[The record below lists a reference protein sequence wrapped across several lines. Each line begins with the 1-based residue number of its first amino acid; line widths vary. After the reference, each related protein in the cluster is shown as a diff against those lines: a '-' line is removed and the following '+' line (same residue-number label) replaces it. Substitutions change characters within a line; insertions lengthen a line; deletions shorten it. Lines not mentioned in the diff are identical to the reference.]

1 MAQNKISE
9 EQTALDKSYLCE
21 LCGNSFT
28 RKADANRHR
37 LAKHASAEEKRS
49 LFHYCKWE
57 GCSYHAAQ
65 KSNLK
70 THLKTHT
77 KDKDSRCPD
86 CSYSTGDA
94 ASLCRHR
101 KRIHGYKPAPRR
113 KRNTRD
119 IVNNI
124 RAGSASASSPEGSS
138 SYTSTNPSSQSTSP
152 ALTADL
158 ELAERSPSDT
168 PALTFVSNNQT
179 HIPHLNTNHMVHQ
192 PVPLRSLHTQ
202 SQDSLT
208 LSAHS
213 ASAPTFYTG
222 SSEWP
227 HSAQQSPEQV
237 RLPSI
242 RDAFDLPRS
251 RSESRPES
259 RPSFGRDYRHLP
271 YPAPSYNYQSSTTSS
286 SHHRSSSD
294 PATHNERA
302 VVSERHTDT
311 VDCSFEGGRSYSDV
325 WGNSENE
332 ARMGSP
338 PRPATPLTFD
348 RTSMER
354 YHTSSNSS
362 ASMSGPYNYEH
373 ESSVFGREDEDEVY
387 TTRTSSSYFAYPE
400 SNYRYPLEDDPD
412 FPAYTYPPP
421 PREF

>member
-9 EQTALDKSYLCE
+9 EQATLDKSYLCE
-21 LCGNSFT
+21 VCGSSFT

-37 LAKHASAEEKRS
+37 LAKHASEEEKRS

-70 THLKTHT
+70 THMKTHT
-77 KDKDSRCPD
+77 KDKDERCPD
-86 CSYSTGDA
+86 CSFATGDA

-101 KRIHGYKPAPRR
+101 KRHHGYKPPPR
-113 KRNTRD
+113 KQRNTRD

-152 ALTADL
+152 ALTSGL

-168 PALTFVSNNQT
+168 PALGFVPTDQA
-179 HIPHLNTNHMVHQ
+179 HVPHLESDHMVQQ
-192 PVPLRSLHTQ
+192 PVPLRSSVESLHTQ
-202 SQDSLT
+202 SQDPFAS
-208 LSAHS
+208 SVYS
-213 ASAPTFYTG
+213 ASATNFYT
-222 SSEWP
+222 SSSDWH
-227 HSAQQSPEQV
+227 HSAQQSTDQV

-242 RDAFDLPRS
+242 RDAFGLPRP
-251 RSESRPES
+251 RSES

-271 YPAPSYNYQSSTTSS
+271 YPAPSHGYQSSTSA

-294 PATHNERA
+294 PAAYSERA
-302 VVSERHTDT
+302 MGSRHTGTADS
-311 VDCSFEGGRSYSDV
+311 SFEGGRSYSEA
-325 WGNSENE
+325 WGTSDNE
-332 ARMGSP
+332 TGIVPPSP
-338 PRPATPLTFD
+338 PATSSTFD
-348 RTSMER
+348 RGMEQ
-354 YHTSSNSS
+354 YHTSLGSS
-362 ASMSGPYNYEH
+362 ASMSGPYVYQH
-373 ESSVFGREDEDEVY
+373 GSSEFRRENEDEGY
-387 TTRTSSSYFAYPE
+387 ATRASSSYYSYPE